1 MKQKSLAALIAAA
14 AFALAAPAALAA
26 PHGDRPDEDRPH
38 AAKDHRPHAQKNRDP
53 RPAPRKLPPKPH
65 RHHR

>member
-1 MKQKSLAALIAAA
+1 MKQKS
-14 AFALAAPAALAA
+14 LAAPAALAA

-38 AAKDHRPHAQKNRDP
+38 AAKDHRPHAQKKRAP
-53 RPAPRKLPPKPH
+53 RPAPRKLPPKPR